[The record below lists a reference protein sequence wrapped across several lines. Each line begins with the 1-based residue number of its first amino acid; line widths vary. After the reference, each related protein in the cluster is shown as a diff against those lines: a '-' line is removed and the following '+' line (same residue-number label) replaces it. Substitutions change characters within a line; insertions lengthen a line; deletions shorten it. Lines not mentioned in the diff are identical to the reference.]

1 MRTQV
6 SGWLD
11 GSLLQQFGSQCPL
24 LVETFPVASQ
34 QALLGT
40 FSSAE
45 LLSVKFP
52 RLVLAYLSLNEV
64 LLKSIF

>member
-1 MRTQV
+1 M
-6 SGWLD
+6 
-11 GSLLQQFGSQCPL
+11 
-24 LVETFPVASQ
+24 ASQ

-52 RLVLAYLSLNEV
+52 RLILAYLSLSKV